1 MTGERGD
8 SFRGSRIPKEASVAG
23 RGQQVPLE
31 ACGSSKDGK
40 NSVLR
45 WHPVREEA
53 REAKGCMFSLP
64 LCLSVLSLTG
74 RN

>member
-40 NSVLR
+40 SSVLR
-45 WHPVREEA
+45 
-53 REAKGCMFSLP
+53 
-64 LCLSVLSLTG
+64 
-74 RN
+74 